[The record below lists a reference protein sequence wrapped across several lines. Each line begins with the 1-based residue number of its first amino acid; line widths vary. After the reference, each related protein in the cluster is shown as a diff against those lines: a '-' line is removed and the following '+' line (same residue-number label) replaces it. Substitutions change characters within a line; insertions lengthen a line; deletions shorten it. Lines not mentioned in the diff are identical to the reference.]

1 MEDMLT
7 ATRSNAEPVAVA
19 LPVSG
24 SKAHGGDEIAVGICM
39 PQSRMILLKFLLQP
53 WATPV
58 ALTAYSR
65 MRSHPMTQPA
75 KGPNVALVKP

>member
-53 WATPV
+53 
-58 ALTAYSR
+58 
-65 MRSHPMTQPA
+65 
-75 KGPNVALVKP
+75 